1 MSSYRMERSD
11 GGCRVSIDG
20 GLTAVV
26 VPELQQI
33 LKQEVDGGAQLVT
46 VDLADT
52 QMVDSSGIG
61 LLIAAS
67 NSLSHR
73 SGKLAVV
80 NVSPE
85 ILRLFRSMRLVPRLN
100 VSGRVAGEPTHE

>member
-1 MSSYRMERSD
+1 MSNYRMERS
-11 GGCRVSIDG
+11 GGDCRVTMEG
-20 GLTAVV
+20 ALTAVA
-26 VPELQQI
+26 VPELQQT

-46 VDLADT
+46 VDLANT
-52 QMVDSSGIG
+52 LMIDSSGIG

-67 NSLSHR
+67 NTLSQKN
-73 SGKLAVV
+73 GKLAVV

-100 VSGRVAGEPTHE
+100 ASGRPDLESTHE

>member
-26 VPELQQI
+26 VPELQQV
-33 LKQEVDGGAQLVT
+33 LKQEVEGGTQRVT
-46 VDLADT
+46 VDLAAT
-52 QMVDSSGIG
+52 YIVDSSGIG

-67 NSLSHR
+67 NTLSHKR
-73 SGKLAVV
+73 GQLAVV

-85 ILRLFRSMRLVPRLN
+85 IFRLFQSMRLVPRLN
-100 VSGRVAGEPTHE
+100 VSGRATTGPAHE